1 MPPDTTSTTA
11 GATVGAT
18 PPRRR
23 LVKHPGR
30 VAIVLGVALLVI
42 NLGVILLATAD
53 TSENGRRPL
62 PNDIES
68 ISPERGELTGLVDT
82 VSVNLHD
89 DMSGVLVVDGIE
101 IPEDQLDR
109 VVGLQIINFRP
120 GPGKEIPRFRAGDNT
135 VVVKYWQGRLQD
147 RPANP
152 YSFGWTF
159 RRGLA

>member
-1 MPPDTTSTTA
+1 VPPDTTSTTA

-30 VAIVLGVALLVI
+30 VAIVLGVALLMI

-53 TSENGRRPL
+53 TSEKGRRPL

-68 ISPERGELTGLVDT
+68 ISPERGELTSLVDT
-82 VSVNLHD
+82 VSVNLRD
-89 DMSGVLVVDGIE
+89 DMSGVLVVDGVE
-101 IPEDQLDR
+101 IPEDQLER
-109 VVGLQIINFRP
+109 VVELGEISFRP
-120 GPGKEIPRFRAGDNT
+120 GPDKVISKLRTGINT
-135 VVVKYWQGRLQD
+135 VVVKYWSRRLTD

-152 YSFGWTF
+152 PSFGWSF
-159 RRGLA
+159 RASA

>member
-1 MPPDTTSTTA
+1 MQ
-11 GATVGAT
+11 
-18 PPRRR
+18 
-23 LVKHPGR
+23 HPGR
-30 VAIVLGVALLVI
+30 VAIVLGVALVVL

-53 TSENGRRPL
+53 TSEKGLRPL

-68 ISPERGELTGLVDT
+68 IHPERGELTSLVDT
-82 VSVNLHD
+82 ISVD
-89 DMSGVLVVDGIE
+89 VADGMTGVLVVDGIE

-109 VVGLQIINFRP
+109 VVGLQIVSFRP

-135 VVVKYWQGRLQD
+135 VVVKYWPGRLQD

-159 RRGLA
+159 RASA